1 MTRSRSA
8 LLVCLVAALTL
19 VACDTEDEAP
29 ASAASPAVAASVTA
43 APSAAATAT
52 VSATTPPST
61 APKATEVVRFTPPKP
76 DTGTTQDGSCF
87 ARSIA
92 LSWREDAYRCMAGNR
107 ISDPCF
113 ALPDASI
120 VCGANPTQA
129 DAKPFLM
136 RVTGGLPTQPLN
148 AAQIEAGKKNAW
160 LVKLAD
166 GTVCGFLTGATAGFD
181 GKRTNYG
188 CTDGTSIL
196 GDLTPGAAWTAR
208 FVTGAVGPNGFA
220 PTTDVVKPLATITQ

>member
-1 MTRSRSA
+1 MMKPLRRVA
-8 LLVCLVAALTL
+8 LLAAAVALTL
-19 VACDTEDEAP
+19 VACDSKAKEPPSGSPPPTTS
-29 ASAASPAVAASVTA
+29 ASAPTA
-43 APSAAATAT
+43 TTAATASSTPTT
-52 VSATTPPST
+52 VPATLVIRYIP
-61 APKATEVVRFTPPKP
+61 AKP
-76 DTGTTQDGSCF
+76 DAGTAIDGTCF

-113 ALPDASI
+113 ALPDASM
-120 VCGANPTQA
+120 VCGADPTKA
-129 DAKPFLM
+129 DAKPFVM

-148 AAQIEAGKKNAW
+148 AAQIEAGKTNGW
-160 LVKLAD
+160 LVKLPD

-181 GKRTNYG
+181 GKRINYG

-196 GDLTPGAAWTAR
+196 GDLVPGAMWTGR

-220 PTTDVVKPLATITQ
+220 PTTDVVKTIATVYQ

>member
-8 LLVCLVAALTL
+8 LLVCLVAAFAL

-29 ASAASPAVAASVTA
+29 APAASLPAT
-43 APSAAATAT
+43 PSATAT
-52 VSATTPPST
+52 ATATATPPPSP

-76 DTGTTQDGSCF
+76 DASTTQDGTCF

-92 LSWREDAYRCMAGNR
+92 LSWREDTYRCMAGNS

-113 ALPDASI
+113 ALADASM
-120 VCGANPTQA
+120 VCGANPMRA

-148 AAQIEAGKKNAW
+148 AAQIEADKKNAW
-160 LVKLAD
+160 LVRLAD

-181 GKRTNYG
+181 GKRINYG
-188 CTDGTSIL
+188 CSDGTSIL
-196 GDLTPGAAWTAR
+196 GDLIPGTTWTAR
-208 FVTGAVGPNGFA
+208 FVTGAVGPNGFVPA
-220 PTTDVVKPLATITQ
+220 TDVVKPLAAVIQ